1 MKTILVTTLLT
12 LAVGAWPA
20 TAAPTAETKPEG
32 KNIVAVAREAGTFE
46 TLLLAAMTAGLG
58 EALSGP
64 GPLTVFAPTD
74 EAFAKLPKGTVE
86 SLIRP
91 ENREKLATILKY
103 HVVAG
108 RVSLA
113 KAIEAGEAVTLQ
125 GGKITAKFD
134 DGRVRIG
141 PATLLAADINA
152 SNGVIHV
159 IDQVL
164 LPPEVTATPKPTPAG
179 LIEKAIDRGV
189 PLFNNGNP
197 EACSAVY
204 EITCE
209 SLQLIPDVPE
219 KLRAALARAL
229 EESRAEHNQRQ
240 KAFLLRAALDRAY
253 AQLGGEMKR

>member
-1 MKTILVTTLLT
+1 MKTILVMTLLT
-12 LAVGAWPA
+12 LAVGARPA
-20 TAAPTAETKPEG
+20 AAAPTAAAKQEEN
-32 KNIVAVAREAGTFE
+32 NIVAVARKAGSFE

-58 EALSGP
+58 EALGGA

-113 KAIEAGEAVTLQ
+113 QAIEAGEAVTLQ
-125 GGKITAKFD
+125 GGKVTAKFA

-141 PATLLAADINA
+141 PATLLTADIGA

-164 LPPEVTATPKPTPAG
+164 LPPEPPVAPKLGPVG
-179 LIEKAIDRGV
+179 LIEKAIDIGV

-197 EACSAVY
+197 EACVAVY

-209 SLQLIPDVPE
+209 SLRLLPEVPE
-219 KLRAALARAL
+219 KLRAELARSL
-229 EESRAEHNQRQ
+229 GEIRGEHAARQ
-240 KAFLLRAALDRAY
+240 KAFALRAALDRAY
-253 AQLGGEMKR
+253 AQLAGEMKR